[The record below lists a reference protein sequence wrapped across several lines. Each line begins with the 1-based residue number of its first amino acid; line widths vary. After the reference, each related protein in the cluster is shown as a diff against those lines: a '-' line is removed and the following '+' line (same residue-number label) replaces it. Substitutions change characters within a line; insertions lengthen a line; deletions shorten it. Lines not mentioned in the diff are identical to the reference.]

1 LPVLTTFYNF
11 DFFSQLIQGIW
22 LYDAIGCER
31 GTSPNLKENLSM
43 NKPVLQGVAAL
54 CFLVFISV
62 TLSTAQTPALSAE
75 VQAADTLFQAQKWE
89 EAARAYGA
97 IIKAEPANN
106 RAWNRLGY
114 SLHATGKYNEAVE
127 AYQKI
132 AANNNP
138 TVLYNLA
145 CSYARLNNKDKAF
158 EWLTKAINAGFS
170 QATQLNSD
178 TDLASL
184 REDGRFKDLQ
194 TLIAKSITPCMVT
207 PEHRQFDFWIG
218 EWNVTMQGQQAGTS
232 SIQRVVD
239 GCVIFENWT
248 GAKGGNGKSFNYY
261 DKNDGK
267 WHQLWVGSGGGAI
280 NFSGEYK
287 DGAMRYEA
295 VSAAANGTKMLQRM
309 TFFKLEGDKVRQ
321 LWETSTDDG
330 KTWTVAFDGMY
341 IKKK

>member
-1 LPVLTTFYNF
+1 
-11 DFFSQLIQGIW
+11 
-22 LYDAIGCER
+22 
-31 GTSPNLKENLSM
+31 M
-43 NKPVLQGVAAL
+43 NKHVLPAIAAV
-54 CFLVFISV
+54 CFLLFISV
-62 TLSTAQTPALSAE
+62 NLSLAQTLAVSPE

-89 EAARAYGA
+89 EAAKAYDV
-97 IIKAEPANN
+97 IIKAHPENN
-106 RAWNRLGY
+106 RAWYRFAY
-114 SLHATGKYNEAVE
+114 SLQATGKYNEAVE

-158 EWLTKAINAGFS
+158 EWLTKAINAGFI
-170 QATQLNSD
+170 QTAQLNTD

-184 REDGRFKDLQ
+184 REDARFKDVQ
-194 TLIAKSITPCMVT
+194 TLLAKAATPCMVT

-248 GAKGGNGKSFNYY
+248 GAQGGNGKSFNYY
-261 DKNDGK
+261 DKNDQK
-267 WHQLWVGSGGGAI
+267 WHQLWVGNGGNAI

-287 DGAMRYEA
+287 DGAIRYEA
-295 VSAAANGTKMLQRM
+295 ATPAANGIKTLQRM

-341 IKKK
+341 VKKK

>member
-1 LPVLTTFYNF
+1 
-11 DFFSQLIQGIW
+11 
-22 LYDAIGCER
+22 
-31 GTSPNLKENLSM
+31 M
-43 NKPVLQGVAAL
+43 NKHVLQAIAAV
-54 CFLVFISV
+54 CFLVFIAVNLSV
-62 TLSTAQTPALSAE
+62 AQTPALSPE
-75 VQAADTLFQAQKWE
+75 VQTADTLFQAQKWE
-89 EAARAYGA
+89 EAARAYDV
-97 IIKAEPANN
+97 IIKAQPANN
-106 RAWNRLGY
+106 RAWYRLAY

-132 AANNNP
+132 TVNNNP

-170 QATQLNSD
+170 QTAQLNSD

-184 REDGRFKDLQ
+184 REDGRFKDMQ
-194 TLIAKSITPCMVT
+194 TLLAKSATPCMVT

-218 EWNVTMQGQQAGTS
+218 EWNVMTTQGQLAGTS

-248 GAKGGNGKSFNYY
+248 GTQGGNGKSFNYY
-261 DKNDGK
+261 DKNDSK
-267 WHQLWVGSGGGAI
+267 WHQLWVGSGGGAV

-295 VSAAANGTKMLQRM
+295 VSLAANGTKTLQRM

-330 KTWTVAFDGMY
+330 KTWTAAFDGMY
-341 IKKK
+341 VKKK